1 MAQRPTIKDVADDA
15 GVSLATVS
23 LVLNGRVGVGLE
35 TRQRVQQAI
44 ENLGYRRRGQRLA
57 IGLLIERL
65 PVPVAADPLVSLMLH
80 GVEVEASRQGYHV
93 LLASIER
100 GATQLPAMVTEQQ
113 VGGLVVVGGGDIS
126 DSYIRAVAATGL
138 PLVLVDNYVDGLAV
152 PCVLGDNVTGGYL
165 ATRHLIE
172 RGHTRIALLE
182 GPRKYK
188 TLMERREGYLRA
200 LDEANLPIDPGL
212 MVKPLHIGPR
222 KGYHETRGLLALLPR
237 QRPTAIFAI
246 SDKAALGALAA
257 VKDAGLQT
265 PDDIALVG
273 FDDLS
278 DSEQVTPSL
287 TTVRL
292 PAHAMGETAVDRL
305 VNLMEGSDARPS
317 KIVLYTELVVRQSS
331 VATSDSRLSPGLT
344 TEGKGGEDVPDA
356 LLIVGNEGMRR

>member
-1 MAQRPTIKDVADDA
+1 
-15 GVSLATVS
+15 
-23 LVLNGRVGVGLE
+23 
-35 TRQRVQQAI
+35 
-44 ENLGYRRRGQRLA
+44 
-57 IGLLIERL
+57 
-65 PVPVAADPLVSLMLH
+65 
-80 GVEVEASRQGYHV
+80 
-93 LLASIER
+93 
-100 GATQLPAMVTEQQ
+100 
-113 VGGLVVVGGGDIS
+113 VVGGGDIS